1 MARDPLKHKV
11 RSELWESYVSRITG
25 GRPLRSYLTLYSP
38 PMMDVKH
45 LYRKGLVDRTSETYS
60 GVTGVTLDEDAYAAA
75 IDQSSHRPELLV
87 LGDINQLLLRKPLS
101 AQAKQLRNAFP
112 FQVINLDYTNH
123 LFANVNR
130 NPISAHLAALDEIII
145 RQHKQRIRQ
154 FCLFLT
160 TRADVE
166 YTQRFA
172 EPFLRDLTR
181 RLNQNIDSHP
191 NFSTGFNR
199 SFGCQ
204 SGEALKARNYQD
216 FVSIGLVKLVS
227 QILQSHNYNLH
238 RSDSALIIR
247 DDSAQERRMLH
258 LAFAV
263 RESRPGRARARNLH
277 ELGRPQSQTGVLG
290 FLRNRDTQLVLRTS
304 SDLASLRQE
313 FDGYLSALAAETFE
327 LEVPKPIQQNAES

>member
-1 MARDPLKHKV
+1 M
-11 RSELWESYVSRITG
+11 
-25 GRPLRSYLTLYSP
+25 
-38 PMMDVKH
+38 
-45 LYRKGLVDRTSETYS
+45 
-60 GVTGVTLDEDAYAAA
+60 TGVTLDEDAYAAA

-87 LGDINQLLLRKPLS
+87 LGDINQLLLKRPPS

-112 FQVINLDYTNH
+112 FQAINLDYTNH

-145 RQHKQRIRQ
+145 RQNEQRIQQ

-172 EPFLRDLTR
+172 KSFLRDLTR
-181 RLNQNIDSHP
+181 RLNQNIHSHP
-191 NFSTGFNR
+191 NFSTEFNR

-204 SGEALKARNYQD
+204 SGEALKARSYQD

-247 DDSAQERRMLH
+247 DDSAPERRMLH

-263 RESRPGRARARNLH
+263 RESRPDRARNLH

-304 SDLASLRQE
+304 ANLASLRQE